1 MERQEPTLGSDVS
14 EVEFRRDA
22 EYRPPRRPPPRSND
36 SLPWK
41 IGVAVGAGVL
51 VALLL
56 FNAYERYQARRDA
69 EGVARVFNEEMKKL
83 ERQLAASMPATPAP
97 RPARRA
103 RTIHPLPPGYRCSG
117 GALLH
122 RSGSTWTQITA
133 RSNHVYCPHGGTVAD
148 CYQLTP
154 QSVGCR

>member
-1 MERQEPTLGSDVS
+1 MERQEPTFGSDVS

-22 EYRPPRRPPPRSND
+22 ECRPPRRPPPRSND

-69 EGVARVFNEEMKKL
+69 EGAARVFNEEMKKL
-83 ERQLAASMPATPAP
+83 ERQLAASMPAAPAP
-97 RPARRA
+97 RPATRA
-103 RTIHPLPPGYRCSG
+103 RTVHPLPPGYRCSG

-122 RSGSTWTQITA
+122 QSGSSRKST
-133 RSNHVYCPHGGTVAD
+133 RLNSSHV
-148 CYQLTP
+148 
-154 QSVGCR
+154 